1 MLDGVRGGK
10 KDDGEMIFCDGI
22 LYIIQRWTDANGYE
36 RFQVTNLILD
46 GQYDKPIS
54 LEQIAKKFP
63 KVFKVIFEDALMG
76 YVFNYGNHK
85 DEKGAEAWE
94 LVGTTIGYA

>member
-1 MLDGVRGGK
+1 MLDGVRGGV
-10 KDDGEMIFCDGI
+10 KDDSEMIFCDGI
-22 LYIIQRWTDANGYE
+22 LYIIQRWTDADGDE
-36 RFQVTNLILD
+36 RFQVTNLFLD

-63 KVFKVIFEDALMG
+63 RVLKVIYDTALEG
-76 YVFNYGNHK
+76 YVFNYGNHGNEP
-85 DEKGAEAWE
+85 DAEMWE